1 MIDVARTVP
10 RVSLLTCT
18 YNRRQYLPSA
28 LRCSVRQ
35 TWPNLQIIVV
45 NDGGES
51 VRDIVYVKHESFE
64 SRFTQQIA
72 TELETLNR
80 PLLAGNRPYLLIGFG
95 RWGSSDPWLGIPV
108 NWGQIA
114 GARVIVESTLPGMD
128 KEPSQG
134 AHFFHNI
141 VSFQVCY
148 LCVRHDAGPAIA
160 GSS

>member
-51 VRDIVYVKHESFE
+51 VRDIVESFHDPRIVLIDRE
-64 SRFTQQIA
+64 DNRGKAASLNEAIA
-72 TELETLNR
+72 LADGKYIAYLDDDDIHYPDHIETLR
-80 PLLAGNRPYLLIGFG
+80 AQALRQVAPDEAR
-95 RWGSSDPWLGIPV
+95 
-108 NWGQIA
+108 
-114 GARVIVESTLPGMD
+114 GAR
-128 KEPSQG
+128 
-134 AHFFHNI
+134 H
-141 VSFQVCY
+141 
-148 LCVRHDAGPAIA
+148 
-160 GSS
+160 